1 MKKIIILILM
11 NCVITP
17 LYGMRAQFGLDQ
29 GRLSIIKKAYA
40 DYITATKKLDQKAIA
55 QATQEIK
62 EARDNT
68 PLWQRL
74 IGYSHLTAAQRYEVH
89 YVFSDSLLLRYFE
102 SRIDC
107 LPWQEKQDREKEL
120 SALRDTIMENLG
132 QGAYI
137 AARKAYWQLLSS
149 VQECDPAKTADAVTA
164 VKKARAQF
172 SWPQKL
178 GLFYF
183 TAEGNYPY
191 YDYKERITS
200 DEALA
205 REVLDKLSYCT
216 DVARAQELIS
226 SQDRNFPL
234 RVLATR
240 ESHRTDGFAGN
251 KFQNAVVLEAFYK
264 LRTPLN
270 SAQLLEYAK
279 KHNND
284 AVQKVIYDYNP
295 DLKN

>member
-1 MKKIIILILM
+1 MS
-11 NCVITP
+11 CVIAP

-29 GRLSIIKKAYA
+29 ARLSIIKKAYA
-40 DYITATKKLDQKAIA
+40 DYITATKMLDQKAIA
-55 QATQEIK
+55 HATQEIK

-107 LPWQEKQDREKEL
+107 LPWQEKQDREKEF
-120 SALRDTIMENLG
+120 SGLRDTIMENLG
-132 QGAYI
+132 QGPYI

-149 VQECDPAKTADAVTA
+149 VQECDPAKTTDAVAA
-164 VKKARAQF
+164 VKKARIQF
-172 SWPQKL
+172 SWSQKL

-183 TAEGNYPY
+183 TDEGNYPY
-191 YDYKERITS
+191 YDYKERIAS

-226 SQDRNFPL
+226 SQDQNFPL

-251 KFQNAVVLEAFYK
+251 HFQNAAVLEAFYRLK
-264 LRTPLN
+264 TPLN
-270 SAQLLEYAK
+270 TPHLIEYAK
-279 KHNND
+279 RHNNED
-284 AVQKVIYDYNP
+284 MLKVIREHNP
-295 DLKN
+295 DLKI